1 LWSGETRNGNS
12 ETENSPLFH
21 SLFHNSLWEDQVMK
35 KNKCPDV
42 KADRI
47 EAGAEISPDSCAL
60 KGDCVT
66 GGSPNKNKKA
76 SKDK

>member
-1 LWSGETRNGNS
+1 
-12 ETENSPLFH
+12 
-21 SLFHNSLWEDQVMK
+21 MK
-35 KNKCPDV
+35 KKKCPDV